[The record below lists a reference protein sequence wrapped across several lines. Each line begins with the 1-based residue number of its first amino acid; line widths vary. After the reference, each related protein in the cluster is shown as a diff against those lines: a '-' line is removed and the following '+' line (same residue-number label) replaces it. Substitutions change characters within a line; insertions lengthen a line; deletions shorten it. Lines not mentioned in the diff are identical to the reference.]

1 MTESEFTSRLLEIKS
16 SMSESDGYELC
27 GHLIPLGLD
36 NDYIGSDGESLC
48 NELVSY
54 LLKEFDKKYKLTYNY
69 LDRSFNFL
77 LNGFKVGYPT
87 KYYQELTLTLVN
99 LINRLYDYVDHK
111 EIYRRLE
118 TVRSKAMEC
127 GVIIV
132 ID

>member
-27 GHLIPLGLD
+27 GHLSPLGLE

-54 LLKEFDKKYKLTYNY
+54 LMKEFDKKYKLTYNY

-118 TVRSKAMEC
+118 TVRSRAMEC